1 MKNFL
6 ICIDSDGCAV
16 DSMEIKHRRCF
27 GPCMIE
33 VWHLEKWQDKILNR
47 WNEINLYTRT
57 RGINRF
63 LALEIIL
70 TQIND
75 SYMRIDGIDEYQKW
89 CREAKTFSNA
99 AVREQ
104 AELTHQPIFE
114 QVLSWSSAVNSRIE
128 SIGPEI
134 RPFDGV
140 KDALAQMKQ
149 KADIAVVSS
158 ANPRAVNDE
167 WTRFGLIEYTD
178 FVMAQDSG
186 TKSAGIRRMIDSG
199 YDSRR
204 TLMIGDAPGDEEA
217 AKENSVL
224 YYPILAGHENESW
237 ELLRSEALKRFFGD
251 GYDEDYQ
258 NALTAKFH
266 SNLGYSL

>member
-33 VWHLEKWQDKILNR
+33 TWHLEKWQDEILNR
-47 WNEINLYTRT
+47 WNEINLYTKT

-63 LALEIIL
+63 LGLELML
-70 TQIND
+70 TEIND
-75 SYMRIDGIDEYQKW
+75 SYTRIDGLEEYQKW
-89 CREAKTFSNA
+89 CKETKNYSNA

-104 AELTHQPIFE
+104 FELSRQPIFE
-114 QVLSWSSAVNSRIE
+114 KVLSWSSAVNCNVETICS
-128 SIGPEI
+128 EI

-149 KADIAVVSS
+149 NADVAVVSS

-178 FVMAQDSG
+178 FVMAQDAG
-186 TKSAGIRRMIDSG
+186 TKSACIRRMIDSG
-199 YDSRR
+199 YEPQRI
-204 TLMIGDAPGDEEA
+204 LMIGDAPGDEKA
-217 AKENSVL
+217 AKDNGVL
-224 YYPILAGHENESW
+224 YYPILAGYENESW
-237 ELLRSEALKRFFGD
+237 ALLRSEALEKFFSNK
-251 GYDEDYQ
+251 YSEDYQ
-258 NALTAKFH
+258 NGLITKFH
-266 SNLGYSL
+266 DNLGYSL

>member
-114 QVLSWSSAVNSRIE
+114 QVLSWSSAVNRRSE

-140 KDALAQMKQ
+140 KDALAQMGVAPETEAETDDNAFSFKDTFVNTH
-149 KADIAVVSS
+149 KDIIGGIKDISS
-158 ANPRAVNDE
+158 NIKNGS
-167 WTRFGLIEYTD
+167 F
-178 FVMAQDSG
+178 
-186 TKSAGIRRMIDSG
+186 
-199 YDSRR
+199 
-204 TLMIGDAPGDEEA
+204 
-217 AKENSVL
+217 
-224 YYPILAGHENESW
+224 
-237 ELLRSEALKRFFGD
+237 LKF
-251 GYDEDYQ
+251 
-258 NALTAKFH
+258 
-266 SNLGYSL
+266 